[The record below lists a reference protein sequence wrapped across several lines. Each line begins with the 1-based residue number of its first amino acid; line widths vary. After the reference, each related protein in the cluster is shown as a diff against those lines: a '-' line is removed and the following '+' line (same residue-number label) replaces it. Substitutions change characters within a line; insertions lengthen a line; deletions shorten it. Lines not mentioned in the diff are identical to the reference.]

1 MREFL
6 YVDDAAEAIVL
17 ILKKQLDQDLL
28 NIGTGK
34 MTSIRDLASKIQ
46 EIMNYN
52 GEINWETKKE
62 S

>member
-1 MREFL
+1 MFGEIDDMREFL

-34 MTSIRDLASKIQ
+34 MTSIRILLLK
-46 EIMNYN
+46 Y
-52 GEINWETKKE
+52 KK
-62 S
+62 